1 MHLRNLGAID
11 AAELTLQQLKNECG
25 NLRNAT
31 AVVSARDNYLSW
43 VEKADSQFRSLFDDE
58 SMADDLY
65 SAGYW
70 EIRRITQVTPRPFP
84 LIYREIENRI
94 RDIEAALASLS
105 RIRTFASHPGAIVVP
120 DTSAFIEGEIFTDLV
135 WPTKM
140 GVKGSVRLVVPI
152 IVVEQLDR
160 LKDGGNTRS
169 GDRARKVLRRLREK
183 RRAAAPGTPAQ
194 VRNKVTVEIL
204 LDDGWQQRHPIADDE
219 IIHQALKIQKMV
231 PHEITLAC
239 VDAGMEFRALENGL
253 KVFEVPPPP
262 QAAKATVGP

>member
-1 MHLRNLGAID
+1 MHLRNVGAID

-25 NLRNAT
+25 NLRNST

-65 SAGYW
+65 SAAYW
-70 EIRRITQVTPRPFP
+70 EIRRITQVTPRPYP
-84 LIYREIENRI
+84 LIHGEIENRI
-94 RDIEAALASLS
+94 RDIEAALALLT
-105 RIRTFASHPGAIVVP
+105 RMRTFVSHPGSIVVP
-120 DTSAFIEGEIFTDLV
+120 DTSAFIQGEIFTDLV

-160 LKDGGNTRS
+160 LKDGGNTRA
-169 GDRARKVLRRLREK
+169 GDRARKVLKRLRGQ
-183 RRAAAPGTPAQ
+183 RRAAGPGIPAQ
-194 VRNKVTVEIL
+194 VRDKVTVEIF

-219 IIHQALKIQKMV
+219 IIQQALKIQKIV

-262 QAAKATVGP
+262 QAAKTTI

>member
-1 MHLRNLGAID
+1 MHLRNVGAID

-25 NLRNAT
+25 NLMNAT
-31 AVVSARDNYLSW
+31 AVVSARDNYLTW
-43 VEKADSQFRSLFDDE
+43 VEKADSQFRSLFDEE

-65 SAGYW
+65 STGYW

-94 RDIEAALASLS
+94 HDIGTALALLS
-105 RIRTFASHPGAIVVP
+105 RIRTFASPPGAIVVP

-160 LKDGGNTRS
+160 LKDGGNTRA
-169 GDRARKVLRRLREK
+169 GDRARKVLKRLREK
-183 RRAAAPGTPAQ
+183 RRDAAPGTPAQ
-194 VRNKVTVEIL
+194 VRDKVTVEIFL
-204 LDDGWQQRHPIADDE
+204 GDGWQQRHPIADDE
-219 IIHQALKIQKMV
+219 IIHQALSIQKMV
-231 PHEITLAC
+231 PNEITLAC

-262 QAAKATVGP
+262 QAAKGTI